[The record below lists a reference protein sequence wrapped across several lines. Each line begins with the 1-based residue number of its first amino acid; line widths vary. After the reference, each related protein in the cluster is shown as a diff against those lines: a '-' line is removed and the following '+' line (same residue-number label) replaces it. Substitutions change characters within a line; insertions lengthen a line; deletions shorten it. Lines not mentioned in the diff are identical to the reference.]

1 MTPGC
6 LGGFDH
12 TCLVVGLLLCK
23 LTGFSSSSAPCTPA
37 NVGLTYSCETG
48 ITLLT
53 WDETLGRQSFYA
65 TVRSGDHE
73 LSCSTNQTDCSLPS
87 LLCGRT
93 YDVEVVGVADHC
105 NSTVPGVAQ
114 MQTGKGSRQI
124 FVCLFPRAT
133 NLCFFTAREML
144 QIKITFLDAHDKL
157 ASAKILLF
165 C

>member
-48 ITLLT
+48 ITFLT

-73 LSCSTNQTDCSLPS
+73 LSCSTNQTDCSMPL

-114 MQTGKGSRQI
+114 MQTGKGWVPDFDFR
-124 FVCLFPRAT
+124 LFISTGHKFLLLYRKRDVT
-133 NLCFFTAREML
+133 N
-144 QIKITFLDAHDKL
+144 QNNI
-157 ASAKILLF
+157 S
-165 C
+165 